1 LRGRQRAPGRGRA
14 DGGLVGAGSRAR
26 ADRRPGFDL
35 DLPQGGYAWW
45 YVDAF
50 SDDGRY
56 GLTIIAFAGSVF
68 SPYYASGYRAEPFDH
83 AAINVA
89 LYGPKRR
96 WTMTERGEEALVRDA
111 DQFTVGPSGLRWE
124 GDTLVIELAETT
136 PWLRARVKGTIRV
149 HPQALV
155 DRPLALG
162 RAERHFW
169 WPLAPCARIEVDL
182 AEPALNWSGA
192 GYLDMNIGCEPIEN
206 GFSHWDWSRATL
218 KDGRTVVL
226 YDLKPRDGAPTSLAV
241 QFDPHAEVQELDLP
255 APAALRPTLWLMPRR
270 TRADDGARVRVDK
283 TYEDTPFYARTALD
297 TQLFGERVEAMHES
311 LSLDRLRSGIVQF
324 MLPYRMPREAARRT
338 GPRVPWPIK
347 WRPPPP

>member
-1 LRGRQRAPGRGRA
+1 M
-14 DGGLVGAGSRAR
+14 
-26 ADRRPGFDL
+26 
-35 DLPQGGYAWW
+35 
-45 YVDAF
+45 
-50 SDDGRY
+50 
-56 GLTIIAFAGSVF
+56 F

-83 AAINVA
+83 VALNVA

-96 WTMTERGEEALVRDA
+96 WTMTERGQETLVRDA

-136 PWLRARVKGTIRV
+136 PWLRQRVKGTIRV
-149 HPQALV
+149 HPKALV

-182 AEPALNWSGA
+182 KEPGLAWSGA

-218 KDGRTVVL
+218 ADGRTVVL

-241 QFDPHAEVQELDLP
+241 QFDPHAEVQEIDLP

-270 TRADDGARVRVDK
+270 TRADAGAKVHVHR
-283 TYEDTPFYARTALD
+283 TYEDTPFYARTGLD

-311 LSLDRLRSGIVQF
+311 LSLDRLRSTIVQF
-324 MLPYRMPREAARRT
+324 MLPYRMPRDAARRT
-338 GPRVPWPIK
+338 GPRVPWPIIR
-347 WRPPPP
+347 RPPSP